1 MAVHRF
7 GLPGGR
13 VHDAQMRNT
22 SPDPARGSRLVA
34 LTAAVLIA
42 AGSVVLSDGPA
53 TAATEVV
60 GSQVGGVQVKKC
72 EMVLAAG
79 VQAWCGELARPWDPT
94 NPSVGSLKVGFV
106 LVAPEGTVPSRV
118 PARAIVAI
126 EGGPGYASTESA
138 QTYTDMLLPMLT
150 DRVLV
155 VMDAR
160 GTGGSAAISCPA
172 LDNGTLEWSEAVA
185 ACGKRLG
192 QRVGLYSSAL
202 AADDLAA
209 LLEALGFQTVDVYGD
224 SYGTFLAQ
232 VFAGRHHDRV
242 RSLVLDGAYPVVGE
256 SAWYPTQ
263 GPALRLALDRVCQ
276 RSPACSQAD
285 SATLGRL
292 TAVLAKVRAK
302 AIQVRAPGSDGRF
315 HRVRIDAPSLV
326 ELAFNGTYNT
336 PVYRGLD
343 ASLGAALKGDFLPLG
358 RLMAETL
365 YSAGSADPVNVYS
378 LGQATAVSCHDYP
391 QLFAM
396 DASLERRREQYR
408 VGVQQMIE
416 ADPGLYGPFTI
427 REYLDSNWAEQSSC
441 LTWPTLDPDP
451 ARQPGPIG
459 GYPDVPTLV
468 ISGDLD
474 TITTAAEGEL
484 VAAQFPEAQHL
495 IVANGLHVNA
505 MGDPTSCAATAV
517 RSFLADSANQVTHSC
532 ALPAIRTARSY
543 ARTSTAMPLDA
554 AVQQTV
560 EDAFDRALQ
569 TYGTSGLGLRGGSWK
584 SKGWPSTR
592 ITLTN
597 YRLYGDLP
605 VSGKVT
611 WNAGT
616 GSVAASVRIAG
627 RGKDRAWRGSWNALT
642 GEGAADQ
649 K

>member
-1 MAVHRF
+1 
-7 GLPGGR
+7 
-13 VHDAQMRNT
+13 MRNT
-22 SPDPARGSRLVA
+22 SGGPARWSRLVA
-34 LTAAVLIA
+34 LTAALLIA
-42 AGSVVLSDGPA
+42 TGSVAVSASPA
-53 TAATEVV
+53 PAAT
-60 GSQVGGVQVKKC
+60 QVGGVQVGGVQVEKC

-79 VQAWCGELARPWDPT
+79 VEAWCGELPRPWDPK
-94 NPSVGSLKVGFV
+94 NPSAGTLNVGFV
-106 LVAPEGTVPSRV
+106 LVAPEGTLPSQV
-118 PARAIVAI
+118 PARAVVAI

-138 QTYTDMLLPMLT
+138 QTYTEMLLPLLT
-150 DRVLV
+150 DRLLV

-160 GTGGSAAISCPA
+160 GTGGSAPIACPA
-172 LDNGTLEWSEAVA
+172 LDNGTLEWSDAVA
-185 ACGKRLG
+185 ACGRRLG
-192 QRVGLYSSAL
+192 QRVELYSSAM

-209 LLEALGFQTVDVYGD
+209 LLETLGYPRADVYGD

-276 RSPACSQAD
+276 RSTACSPAD

-292 TAVLAKVRAK
+292 AAVLAKVRAK
-302 AIQVRAPGSDGRF
+302 PIQVRAPGSDEGF

-343 ASLGAALKGDFLPLG
+343 ASLGAALKGDWLPLG

-365 YSAGSADPVNVYS
+365 YSTGSADPVNVYS
-378 LGQATAVSCHDYP
+378 SGQATAVSCHDYP

-396 DASLERRREQYR
+396 DAPLATRREQLR
-408 VGVQQMIE
+408 ANIQQMI
-416 ADPGLYGPFTI
+416 ATDPGLYGPFAI

-441 LTWPTLDPDP
+441 LTWPTLDLDPD
-451 ARQPGPIG
+451 RQPGPIG

-484 VAAQFPEAQHL
+484 VAAQFPRAQHL

-505 MGDPTSCAATAV
+505 MGDPNSCAATAV
-517 RSFLADSANQVTHSC
+517 RAFLADSASPVTQSC

-543 ARTSTAMPLDA
+543 ARSSAAMPLDE

-569 TYGTSGLGLRGGSWK
+569 TYGTSGLGLRGGTWK

-605 VSGKVT
+605 VSGRVT

-616 GSVAASVRIAG
+616 GSVVAAVRVAG
-627 RGKDRAWRGSWNALT
+627 RGKGRMWRGSWNALT
-642 GEGAADQ
+642 GVGAAVEP
-649 K
+649 